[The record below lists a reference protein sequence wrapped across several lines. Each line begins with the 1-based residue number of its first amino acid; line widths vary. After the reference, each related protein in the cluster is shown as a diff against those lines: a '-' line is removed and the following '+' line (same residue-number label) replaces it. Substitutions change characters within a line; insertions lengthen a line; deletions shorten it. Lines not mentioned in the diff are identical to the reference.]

1 MPAVSII
8 EPTSFRAMP
17 WRNGL
22 GTTIE
27 LLKQDRPDGD
37 GFAWR
42 LSKADVTADGAFSN
56 FNGYDRT
63 LLLLEGKGLTLD
75 CDGTIHRLG
84 KALQSAQFSGDDQ
97 TLATLHDGPVKD
109 FNIMVDRQH
118 CSARVSSATR
128 PEESTID
135 LDSDILLVY
144 AVDGELSLS
153 GPEIVVPAIPPGHLC
168 VVRDPLNGSLLC
180 CGASHI
186 AVQISHRA
194 ASA

>member
-1 MPAVSII
+1 MTAVSII
-8 EPTSFRAMP
+8 EPASFRAMP

-27 LLKQDRPDGD
+27 LLKQDLPDGD
-37 GFAWR
+37 GFVWR
-42 LSKADVTADGAFSN
+42 LSMADVTVDGAFSN
-56 FNGYDRT
+56 FSGYDRT

-144 AVDGELSLS
+144 AVDGKLSLS
-153 GPEIVVPAIPPGHLC
+153 GPEIDVPAIPPGHLC
-168 VVRDPLNGSLLC
+168 VVRDPVNGSLLC